1 MPLRA
6 FVTFVIMTVDNNARY
21 PIKICGSAG
30 IWHCYPQTVQADP
43 PLLSERYAHCLQLW
57 ITQLFRC
64 LSAVLLP
71 EMFFHFLRI
80 AQNLKLLLWRRYLQN
95 RMFRNDL
102 KSLHE
107 HTVLICRD
115 LKCFLPGSWP
125 VEGTV
130 VKALIQ
136 EQESIAFP
144 EESFDS
150 VIPLPTK
157 QIKCIFIVW
166 VKMELEPDDVCQP
179 FQAPPQI

>member
-6 FVTFVIMTVDNNARY
+6 FVTFVIITVDNNARY

-43 PLLSERYAHCLQLW
+43 PLLSEGYARCLQLW

-71 EMFFHFLRI
+71 EKFFHFLRI
-80 AQNLKLLLWRRYLQN
+80 AQNLKLLLWRRYLQD
-95 RMFRNDL
+95 RMFCNDL

-144 EESFDS
+144 EESFNP

-166 VKMELEPDDVCQP
+166 IKMELEPDDVCQP

>member
-6 FVTFVIMTVDNNARY
+6 FVTFVIITVDNNARY

-43 PLLSERYAHCLQLW
+43 PLLSEGYARCLQLW

-71 EMFFHFLRI
+71 EKFFHFLRI
-80 AQNLKLLLWRRYLQN
+80 AQNLKLLLWRRYLQD
-95 RMFRNDL
+95 RMFCNDL

-144 EESFDS
+144 EESFDP

-166 VKMELEPDDVCQP
+166 IKMELEPDDVCQP

>member
-43 PLLSERYAHCLQLW
+43 PLLSEGYAHCLW

-71 EMFFHFLRI
+71 EKFFHFLRI
-80 AQNLKLLLWRRYLQN
+80 AQNLKLLLWRRYLQD

-166 VKMELEPDDVCQP
+166 VKMELEPDDVC
-179 FQAPPQI
+179 

>member
-43 PLLSERYAHCLQLW
+43 PLLSEGYARCLQLW

-71 EMFFHFLRI
+71 EKFFHFLRI
-80 AQNLKLLLWRRYLQN
+80 AQNLKLLLWGRYLQD
-95 RMFRNDL
+95 RMFCNDL

-144 EESFDS
+144 EESFDP

-166 VKMELEPDDVCQP
+166 IKMELEPDDVCQP

>member
-43 PLLSERYAHCLQLW
+43 PLLSEGYARCLQLW

-71 EMFFHFLRI
+71 EKFFHFLRI
-80 AQNLKLLLWRRYLQN
+80 AQNLKLLLWRRYLQD
-95 RMFRNDL
+95 RMFCNDL

-144 EESFDS
+144 EESFNP

-166 VKMELEPDDVCQP
+166 IKMELEPDDVCQP

>member
-1 MPLRA
+1 
-6 FVTFVIMTVDNNARY
+6 
-21 PIKICGSAG
+21 
-30 IWHCYPQTVQADP
+30 
-43 PLLSERYAHCLQLW
+43 
-57 ITQLFRC
+57 
-64 LSAVLLP
+64 
-71 EMFFHFLRI
+71 
-80 AQNLKLLLWRRYLQN
+80 
-95 RMFRNDL
+95 MFRNDL

-136 EQESIAFP
+136 EQKSIAFP
-144 EESFDS
+144 EESFDP
-150 VIPLPTK
+150 VIPFPTK

-179 FQAPPQI
+179 FQAPPQV